1 MDQELEFKFAVQGEA
16 DFKRLADFLGRTEL
30 LTQRGVQQVN
40 HFFDTASHQ
49 LHAQRMVLRL
59 REEAGIQRLTF
70 KCDQEDL
77 NAAGS
82 ATRRTEIEVSLTP
95 AEALKVLQ
103 GELPVLQALE
113 ERVTPENAAAL
124 TPLRELAEAAP
135 LRYIG
140 YFKNLRRRLERVPV
154 QVDGD
159 KVLLCF
165 ELDRCSFGPGD
176 EEFEI
181 EVEWTGELGTSA
193 IEQALSALLQAAG
206 VEWQTAPSKSQRFY
220 AMKQASA

>member
-16 DFKRLADFLGRTEL
+16 DFERLADFLGRTEL
-30 LTQRGVQQVN
+30 STQRGVQQVN

-49 LHAQRMVLRL
+49 LHAQHMVLRL
-59 REEAGIQRLTF
+59 REEAGTQRLTF
-70 KCDQEDL
+70 KCDQEDM
-77 NAAGS
+77 NASGS
-82 ATRRTEIEVSLTP
+82 ATCRTEIEVNLTP

-113 ERVTPENAAAL
+113 ERVSPENAATL
-124 TPLRELAEAAP
+124 GPLRELSESDP

-140 YFKNLRRRLERVPV
+140 YFKNLRRRLERVPL
-154 QVDGD
+154 QVAG
-159 KVLLCF
+159 KAVLLCF

-176 EEFEI
+176 QEFEI
-181 EVEWTGELGTSA
+181 EVEWTGDLETSA
-193 IEQALSALLQAAG
+193 IEQALGALLQAAG
-206 VEWQTAPSKSQRFY
+206 VEWQPAPSKSHRFY